1 MISAS
6 ATGVAHPGRFLVPA
20 AEALVSSAK
29 TLRCLIGVRR
39 RALAAEGPGLPTTE
53 KMESARALVPRR
65 RVAIVFIGAT
75 RISARRKPA

>member
-6 ATGVAHPGRFLVPA
+6 ATGVAHPGRFLVSA

-39 RALAAEGPGLPTTE
+39 RALAAEGLRLTTAE
-53 KMESARALVPRR
+53 KMESARALIPRH
-65 RVAIVFIGAT
+65 RVAVVFIRA
-75 RISARRKPA
+75 A